1 MPRFRFTIRRIMV
14 AVAIVGVIV
23 GLWQRS
29 AEFHRKAVALAFS
42 SWPQRLVP
50 DRLPF
55 IVIPEMY
62 RARDEKRRRLERWES
77 WRIAMSA
84 KYERASHY
92 PWFPVAPDPPEPDSP
107 NRAP

>member
-1 MPRFRFTIRRIMV
+1 MPRFRFTIRRMMV

-29 AEFHRKAVALAFS
+29 AEFHRRAVALAFP

-55 IVIPEMY
+55 IVTPEMI
-62 RARDEKRRRLERWES
+62 RAQEEKRRRLERWET
-77 WRIAMSA
+77 WRISMSA
-84 KYERASHY
+84 KYQRASRY
-92 PWFPVAPDPPEPDSP
+92 PWLPVAPDS
-107 NRAP
+107 

>member
-1 MPRFRFTIRRIMV
+1 MMF

-29 AEFHRKAVALAFS
+29 AEIHRKAVALAFP
-42 SWPQRLVP
+42 SWPQRLMP

-55 IVIPEMY
+55 IVTPEMD

-77 WRIAMSA
+77 WRISMSA
-84 KYERASHY
+84 NYELASRH
-92 PWFPVAPDPPEPDSP
+92 PWLPVLPDPPEPD
-107 NRAP
+107 